1 MITSHQNQLLKE
13 IRKLNTGKRDAGRF
27 VAEGE
32 DLVEEAAAAGWEPIY
47 LLRAGEDVTEEAL
60 AKVSALG
67 SGSRVLGVYEER
79 FAAPVGPLCVA
90 LWGVKDP
97 GNVGTVVRSA
107 LAFGA
112 SSVALGPDT
121 ADPFSPK
128 AVRASMGAIFRVPVA
143 RVDTVGELPG
153 KKIALIAHEGDRLKG
168 PLGEPT
174 SIVVGPE
181 RSGIPRSTLADC
193 DGVASIPIESESL
206 NAAIAA
212 SVALYEL
219 ANRVGEQ

>member
-1 MITSHQNQLLKE
+1 MITSHQNPLLKD

-32 DLVEEAAAAGWEPIY
+32 DLVAEAEAAGWKPVH
-47 LLRAGEDVTEEAL
+47 LLRAGVEVSEDAL

-79 FAAPVGPLCVA
+79 FSAPTGPLCVA
-90 LWGVKDP
+90 LWGLKDP
-97 GNVGTVVRSA
+97 GNVGTVIRSA

-112 SSVALGPDT
+112 ACVALGPDT

-128 AVRASMGAIFRVPVA
+128 AVRASMGAIFRVPVS
-143 RVDTVGELPG
+143 RISQVSELPG
-153 KKIALIAHEGDRLKG
+153 RKIALIAAEGERLRG
-168 PLGEPT
+168 PVVEDT

-181 RSGIPRSTLADC
+181 RFGIPRSTLADC
-193 DGVASIPIESESL
+193 DGVAHIPIASESL
-206 NAAIAA
+206 NAAVAA

-219 ANRVGEQ
+219 TNRLAAE